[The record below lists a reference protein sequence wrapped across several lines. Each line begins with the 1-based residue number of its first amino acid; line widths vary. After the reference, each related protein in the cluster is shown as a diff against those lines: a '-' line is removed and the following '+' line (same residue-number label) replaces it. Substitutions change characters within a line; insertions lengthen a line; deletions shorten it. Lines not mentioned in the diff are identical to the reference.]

1 MRQYLVYFGLFLFF
15 AATIGS
21 VKYLDRYSQDYVACA
36 EKWDTSVELA
46 KDQPV
51 LAARLLEIEANS
63 EMTVNG
69 EYCPMLRLD
78 HSDDVR
84 AKLEA
89 VIS

>member
-1 MRQYLVYFGLFLFF
+1 MVYFGLFIFF

-21 VKYLDRYSQDYVACA
+21 AKYLEDYSQKYVACA
-36 EKWDTSVELA
+36 DKWETSIGLA
-46 KDQPV
+46 KDQPI
-51 LAARLLEIEANS
+51 LAARLLEIEANG

-69 EYCPMLRLD
+69 DYCPMLRLD
-78 HSDDVR
+78 HSDAVR